1 VDSLVVRTTAVAD
14 RAVAAYAGSPAEAA
28 SLEIRRRLD
37 QPVQVAIAGKVKVG
51 KSTLLNALVG
61 EELAPTNASECTRI
75 VTWYRGAEV
84 CQVTAVPLEG
94 QPHPIAFSRERALDV
109 DLTNTP
115 AESLRWLLVDWP
127 SERLRSMTLVDTPGI
142 ASLSTDLSRRT
153 TAFLDPTSEEPGT
166 VDAVI
171 YLMRHMHTA
180 DVRLLESFHD
190 HDLAQPNPVNCIAVL
205 SRADEIGV
213 CRLDAMKSARAI
225 AARYVAQP
233 SIRRLVQD
241 VVPVAGLLAQAA
253 VSLREEEYRALRA
266 LAAAGVRSTS
276 PVLGSIQELAAE
288 HTEVDDVVDANQRRI
303 LVERFGLFG
312 VRWSVEW
319 LSRSVDPTASDLAVA
334 LSEVSGL
341 THLRQTVVQQIGA
354 RSGLLKARSAMTALA
369 RLATTH
375 PVDGLAESLEQLL
388 ASAHELAELRML
400 NAMRLGAVP
409 LKDEQLAEAEA
420 LFERSGQA
428 PAARIG
434 LPADADQAEVRRRL
448 LASLDTWQRRAENP
462 LSKQAVV
469 DASRVVIRT
478 YEGML
483 ADLDT
488 TPRMVS

>member
-1 VDSLVVRTTAVAD
+1 VDSLLTRTAAVAD
-14 RAVAAYAGSPAEAA
+14 RAVAAYAGGPAAAA

-37 QPVQVAIAGKVKVG
+37 LPVQVAIAGKVKVG

-61 EELAPTNASECTRI
+61 EELAPTDASECTRI

-84 CQVTAVPLEG
+84 CQVTAVPLKG
-94 QPHPIAFSRERALDV
+94 APHPIAFSRNRALDV
-109 DLTNTP
+109 DLSGESPT
-115 AESLRWLLVDWP
+115 SLRWLMVDWP
-127 SERLRSMTLVDTPGI
+127 SERLRAMTLVDTPGI
-142 ASLSTDLSRRT
+142 ASLSTDLSDRT
-153 TAFLDPTSEEPGT
+153 TAFLDPTSEDPGS

-225 AARYVAQP
+225 SERYISQP

-253 VSLREEEYRALRA
+253 VSLREEEFRALRA
-266 LAAAGVRSTS
+266 LVAADVRSSS
-276 PVLGSIQELAAE
+276 PVLGSIQELSAE
-288 HTEVDDVVDANQRRI
+288 HTDVDDVVDATVRRQ

-312 VRWSVEW
+312 VRWATEW
-319 LSRSVDPTASDLAVA
+319 LSRAPEATATD
-334 LSEVSGL
+334 LSEALAKVSGL
-341 THLRQTVVQQIGA
+341 TNLREIVVQQISA
-354 RSGLLKARSAMTALA
+354 RSSLLKARSAMTALT
-369 RLATTH
+369 RLAMSN
-375 PVDGLAESLEQLL
+375 PVDGLAEALEALV
-388 ASAHELAELRML
+388 AGAHELTELRLL

-409 LKDEQLAEAEA
+409 LKDAQRSEVEA
-420 LFERSGQA
+420 LLERSGQA

-434 LPADADQAEVRRRL
+434 MPSDADLADVRRAL
-448 LASLDTWQRRAENP
+448 LASLDQWQRRAENP
-462 LSKQAVV
+462 LSKQGVV
-469 DASRVVIRT
+469 DACRVVIRT

-483 ADLDT
+483 ADLAAT
-488 TPRMVS
+488 SS

>member
-1 VDSLVVRTTAVAD
+1 MADSLLARTAAVAD
-14 RAVAAYAGSPAEAA
+14 RAVAAYAGTPAQAA
-28 SLEIRRRLD
+28 SADIRRRLD
-37 QPVQVAIAGKVKVG
+37 LPVQVAIAGKVKVG

-61 EELAPTNASECTRI
+61 EQLAPTDASECTRV

-84 CQVTAVPLEG
+84 CQVTAVPVAGE
-94 QPHPIAFSRERALDV
+94 PHPIAFSRNGALDV
-109 DLTNTP
+109 DL
-115 AESLRWLLVDWP
+115 AGESAASLRWLLVDWP

-142 ASLSTDLSRRT
+142 ASLSTDLSKRT
-153 TAFLDPTSEEPGT
+153 TAFLDPTNEEPGT

-225 AARYVAQP
+225 AERYVAQP

-253 VSLREEEYRALRA
+253 VSLREDEFRVLRA
-266 LAAAGVRSTS
+266 LASAGVRSNS
-276 PVLGSIQELAAE
+276 EVLGSIQELSAE
-288 HTEVDDVVDANQRRI
+288 HTTVDEVVNAAGRRA

-312 VRWSVEW
+312 VRWAMEW
-319 LSRSVDPTASDLAVA
+319 LSRAPDATATE
-334 LSEVSGL
+334 LSEALAKVSGL
-341 THLRQTVVQQIGA
+341 TALREIVVQQISA
-354 RSGLLKARSAMTALA
+354 RSGLLKARSAMVALA
-369 RLATTH
+369 RLASAY
-375 PVDGLAESLEQLL
+375 PVDGLAASLEEL
-388 ASAHELAELRML
+388 AAGAHELAELRML
-400 NAMRLGAVP
+400 NALRIGAVP
-409 LKDEQLAEAEA
+409 LKDEPREEAER
-420 LFERSGQA
+420 LFETSGQA

-434 LPADADQAEVRRRL
+434 LPPDADVAEVRRRL
-448 LASLDTWQRRAENP
+448 HASLETWQRRAENP

-469 DASRVVIRT
+469 DACRVVIRS

-483 ADLDT
+483 ADLPT
-488 TPRMVS
+488 

>member
-1 VDSLVVRTTAVAD
+1 MVDTLLARTAAVAD

-28 SLEIRRRLD
+28 SQDIRRRLD
-37 QPVQVAIAGKVKVG
+37 LPVQVAIAGKVKVG

-61 EELAPTNASECTRI
+61 EELAPTDASECTRI
-75 VTWYRGAEV
+75 VTWYRRAEV
-84 CQVTAVPLEG
+84 TQVTAVPFDG
-94 QPHPIAFSRERALDV
+94 SPHPVAFSRNRALDV
-109 DLTNTP
+109 ELG
-115 AESLRWLLVDWP
+115 AESAQSLRWLMVDWP

-142 ASLSTDLSRRT
+142 ASLSTDLSQRT
-153 TAFLDPTSEEPGT
+153 IAFLDPTSEEPGT

-225 AARYVAQP
+225 AERYIAQP

-253 VSLREEEYRALRA
+253 VSLREEEFRWLRA
-266 LAAAGVRSTS
+266 MAVAGVRSNS
-276 PVLGSIQELAAE
+276 PVLGSIQELSADN
-288 HTEVDDVVDANQRRI
+288 TEIDDVVNAATRRA

-312 VRWSVEW
+312 VRWAMEW
-319 LSRSVDPTASDLAVA
+319 LSRSPDATATELAEA
-334 LSEVSGL
+334 LAKVSGL
-341 THLRQTVVQQIGA
+341 TNLREIVVQQISA

-369 RLATTH
+369 RLAATV
-375 PVDGLAESLEQLL
+375 PVNGLDEELEAL
-388 ASAHELAELRML
+388 AAGAHELAELRML
-400 NAMRLGAVP
+400 NALRLGAVP
-409 LKDEQLAEAEA
+409 LKDDQMAEAEQ
-420 LFERSGQA
+420 LLERSGQA

-434 LPADADQAEVRRRL
+434 LPADADVAEVRRKL
-448 LASLDTWQRRAENP
+448 LASLESWQKRAENP

-469 DASRVVIRT
+469 DASRVIIRS

-483 ADLDT
+483 ADLAG
-488 TPRMVS
+488 